1 MTLCMAKAAPFTRLI
16 ILPALLLLAICR
28 DSAAQGRPLGPSEFL
43 PEPVLPR
50 DFSIHLER
58 ESSEFDALMRPAPL
72 HLFSM
77 PTAIPQNPLGLDTDD
92 DLIDP
97 NAMEATP
104 PEDSR
109 IQVSVGMHNPFF
121 DFRRRGDPGGVG
133 YYKLYSQALL
143 WDSQKT
149 AFSVG
154 LEAMTPAGLDADGV
168 ATGPTH
174 ICPNFAWLYDLGG
187 GTALHGFVGQ
197 NLRAGAHWDDQLVR
211 SLKYGVALQG
221 PPLGSRCDGNRGVH
235 LFVEALGR
243 YRYEDLATPQR
254 PSHNWEIL
262 PGVEWRLN
270 QNWWLSGGF
279 LFPMNDAT
287 TDNHRVQINCTL
299 RF

>member
-1 MTLCMAKAAPFTRLI
+1 MTQFMRKAAPFFWLI
-16 ILPALLLLAICR
+16 ILTVLLLLATCR
-28 DSAAQGRPLGPSEFL
+28 NSAAQNGPLNQSDPL

-50 DFSIHLER
+50 DFSIRLER
-58 ESSEFDALMRPAPL
+58 STGEFEALARTPP

-77 PTAIPQNPLGLDTDD
+77 PTAIPQNPLALDMDD
-92 DLIDP
+92 DVLDP
-97 NAMEATP
+97 NSLDASP
-104 PEDSR
+104 PDNNR
-109 IQVSVGMHNPFF
+109 LQVSLGMDNPFF

-143 WDSQKT
+143 WDSGTT
-149 AFSVG
+149 ALSVG

-168 ATGPTH
+168 STGPTY
-174 ICPNFAWLYDLGG
+174 ICPNFAWLYELGG

-197 NLRAGAHWDDQLVR
+197 NLRAGAHWDDRLVR
-211 SLKYGVALQG
+211 SLKYGLALQS
-221 PPLGSRCDGNRGVH
+221 PRLSSCCDGNRGVH

-243 YRYEDLATPQR
+243 YRYEEIATPQR

-270 QNWWLSGGF
+270 QNWWLTGGF
-279 LFPMNDAT
+279 LFPMNDST
-287 TDNHRVQINCTL
+287 TDSHRMQINCTL